1 MDTTRSVARWCV
13 AWLACVAALAVPLA
27 AAEDGPIIIRVKG
40 DLVYLDAGR
49 GTGIGV
55 GDIYDI
61 LTSDIIAHP
70 LTGDTLAVTP
80 NRVGSVRIHQVFD
93 KLSVGLLLQLNAG
106 VDPMLMQLGRVT
118 DAMRLQEIEA
128 MAARKQPIS
137 RATPGLSLALG
148 LVPGLYQIKS
158 QEPVKGWALVGASSA
173 AVALGVA
180 YRISSSDWLDQ
191 YERLP
196 QNTDPAVF
204 DSYFNEATDRR
215 RSSNRFF
222 WLAGAVYA
230 YNWIDILWTRSR
242 SAPLAGPGTRFDL
255 GLLDT
260 GGPAVTLR
268 HRFW

>member
-1 MDTTRSVARWCV
+1 MDMTRSLARQCI
-13 AWLACVAALAVPLA
+13 AWLACAAALVAPA
-27 AAEDGPIIIRVKG
+27 SAEDGPMIIRVKG

-49 GTGIGV
+49 GAGIGE
-55 GDIYDI
+55 GDVYDI
-61 LTSDIIAHP
+61 LSPDIIAHP

-80 NRVGSVRIHQVFD
+80 NRVGSVRVHQVFD
-93 KLSVGLLLQLNAG
+93 KLSVGLLLQLNDG

-118 DAMRLQEIEA
+118 DAVRLQEVEA
-128 MAARKQPIS
+128 MAS
-137 RATPGLSLALG
+137 RQLRVTPASSGLSQAFG

-158 QEPVKGWALVGASSA
+158 EERVKGWALLGASSA
-173 AVALGVA
+173 ALALGVA
-180 YRISSSDWLDQ
+180 YRISSDDWLDQ

-196 QNTDPAVF
+196 QNTDPSVF

-230 YNWIDILWTRSR
+230 YNWIDILWSRSR
-242 SAPLAGPGTRFDL
+242 GAPLAGPGTR
-255 GLLDT
+255 LDVGVLDA